1 METAKGEICMS
12 LIPDYAN
19 AVGSAMSYNRKAAD
33 TKGKEKTDGNASS
46 EKTGKANKA
55 DKTDRT
61 GKTGT
66 VTGRTIGNPKLSEK
80 AAKYYEELKRKYSN
94 MDFILVSEDQK
105 EKARA
110 QAGSYANASK
120 MVVLIDEDKIERM
133 AEDENYR
140 RQYEAIIAN
149 AGSGIAQ
156 MKSSLEASGTK
167 VKGYGMQ
174 VNDGGT
180 ATYFAVLQKSSD
192 AQKERIEK
200 KREKAAEEKKT
211 EARRAQKDAQEK
223 RIRDG
228 KNQRDEH
235 AAERVNKTDETAEA
249 DWENTVTITASSIGE
264 LLKKI
269 GDYQQNE
276 RMNTVQ
282 TKEER
287 LVGGHIDY
295 KG

>member
-1 METAKGEICMS
+1 MAKGEICMS

-120 MVVLIDEDKIERM
+120 MVVLIDEDKIERW
-133 AEDENYR
+133 R
-140 RQYEAIIAN
+140 RMKITADSTMRSLRMREAAIA
-149 AGSGIAQ
+149 
-156 MKSSLEASGTK
+156 
-167 VKGYGMQ
+167 
-174 VNDGGT
+174 
-180 ATYFAVLQKSSD
+180 
-192 AQKERIEK
+192 
-200 KREKAAEEKKT
+200 
-211 EARRAQKDAQEK
+211 
-223 RIRDG
+223 
-228 KNQRDEH
+228 
-235 AAERVNKTDETAEA
+235 TDEKFAGGFRYKSKRLRHA
-249 DWENTVTITASSIGE
+249 GE
-264 LLKKI
+264 
-269 GDYQQNE
+269 
-276 RMNTVQ
+276 
-282 TKEER
+282 
-287 LVGGHIDY
+287 
-295 KG
+295 

>member
-1 METAKGEICMS
+1 MS

-180 ATYFAVLQKSSD
+180 VTYFAVLQKSSD

-200 KREKAAEEKKT
+200 KREKAAEEKKA

-269 GDYQQNE
+269 SDYQQNE

>member
-1 METAKGEICMS
+1 MAKGEICMS

-94 MDFILVSEDQK
+94 MDFILVSGDQK

-167 VKGYGMQ
+167 VRSLPTRRRSGLRRS
-174 VNDGGT
+174 
-180 ATYFAVLQKSSD
+180 A
-192 AQKERIEK
+192 RRRRK
-200 KREKAAEEKKT
+200 KR
-211 EARRAQKDAQEK
+211 RR
-223 RIRDG
+223 RRDG
-228 KNQRDEH
+228 R
-235 AAERVNKTDETAEA
+235 RKTRRRSGSGTEKIKET
-249 DWENTVTITASSIGE
+249 NMRQSV
-264 LLKKI
+264 
-269 GDYQQNE
+269 
-276 RMNTVQ
+276 
-282 TKEER
+282 
-287 LVGGHIDY
+287 
-295 KG
+295 

>member
-1 METAKGEICMS
+1 MAKGEICMS

-156 MKSSLEASGTK
+156 
-167 VKGYGMQ
+167 
-174 VNDGGT
+174 
-180 ATYFAVLQKSSD
+180 
-192 AQKERIEK
+192 KELIEK
-200 KREKAAEEKKT
+200 KREKAAEEKKA
-211 EARRAQKDAQEK
+211 EARRAQKEAQEK

-235 AAERVNKTDETAEA
+235 ATERVNKTDEASEA

-269 GDYQQNE
+269 SDYQQNE

>member
-1 METAKGEICMS
+1 MS

-269 GDYQQNE
+269 SDYQQNE

>member
-1 METAKGEICMS
+1 MS

-46 EKTGKANKA
+46 EKTVKANKA

-105 EKARA
+105 EKART

-200 KREKAAEEKKT
+200 KREKAAEEKKA
-211 EARRAQKDAQEK
+211 EAKRAQKEAQEK

-235 AAERVNKTDETAEA
+235 ATERVNKTDEASES

-269 GDYQQNE
+269 SDYQQNE

-282 TKEER
+282 TTEER
-287 LVGGHIDY
+287 LVG
-295 KG
+295 

>member
-1 METAKGEICMS
+1 MS
-12 LIPDYAN
+12 MIPDYAN
-19 AVGSAMSYNRKAAD
+19 AVGSAMSYNRKVTD
-33 TKGKEKTDGNASS
+33 TKGKEKTDETASP
-46 EKTGKANKA
+46 EKTGKA
-55 DKTDRT
+55 DKTDKT
-61 GKTGT
+61 EKNGKVNGK
-66 VTGRTIGNPKLSEK
+66 TIGNPKLSEK

-156 MKSSLEASGTK
+156 LRSSLEASGTK

-180 ATYFAVLQKSSD
+180 ASYFAVLQKSSD

-200 KREKAAEEKKT
+200 KREKTAEEKKT
-211 EARRAQKDAQEK
+211 EAKKAQKEAQEK
-223 RIRDG
+223 RIKDA
-228 KNQRDEH
+228 KNQRDGQT
-235 AAERVNKTDETAEA
+235 AERVNKTDEVSDS
-249 DWENTVTITASSIGE
+249 DWEHTVTITASSIEE

-269 GDYQQNE
+269 SDYQQNE

-282 TKEER
+282 TTEER
-287 LVGGHIDY
+287 MVGGHIDY

>member
-1 METAKGEICMS
+1 MS

-110 QAGSYANASK
+110 QTGSYANASK

-156 MKSSLEASGTK
+156 MKSSLEAS
-167 VKGYGMQ
+167 
-174 VNDGGT
+174 
-180 ATYFAVLQKSSD
+180 D

-200 KREKAAEEKKT
+200 KREKAAEEKKA
-211 EARRAQKDAQEK
+211 EARRAQKEAQEK

-235 AAERVNKTDETAEA
+235 ATERVNKTDEASEA
-249 DWENTVTITASSIGE
+249 DWENTVTITASSIEE

-269 GDYQQNE
+269 SDYQQNE

>member
-1 METAKGEICMS
+1 
-12 LIPDYAN
+12 
-19 AVGSAMSYNRKAAD
+19 
-33 TKGKEKTDGNASS
+33 
-46 EKTGKANKA
+46 
-55 DKTDRT
+55 
-61 GKTGT
+61 
-66 VTGRTIGNPKLSEK
+66 
-80 AAKYYEELKRKYSN
+80 

-174 VNDGGT
+174 VMT
-180 ATYFAVLQKSSD
+180 AAPPPILPCCRSLPD

-200 KREKAAEEKKT
+200 KREKAAEEKKA
-211 EARRAQKDAQEK
+211 EAKRAQKEAQEK

-235 AAERVNKTDETAEA
+235 ANERVNKTDEASEVRLGKYGDDHGVKYRGAVKKDQRLPAE
-249 DWENTVTITASSIGE
+249 
-264 LLKKI
+264 
-269 GDYQQNE
+269 
-276 RMNTVQ
+276 
-282 TKEER
+282 
-287 LVGGHIDY
+287 
-295 KG
+295 

>member
-1 METAKGEICMS
+1 MS

-105 EKARA
+105 EKART

-269 GDYQQNE
+269 SDYQQNE

>member
-1 METAKGEICMS
+1 MAKGEICMS

-105 EKARA
+105 EKART

-192 AQKERIEK
+192 AQKE
-200 KREKAAEEKKT
+200 AEEKKA

-235 AAERVNKTDETAEA
+235 AAERVNKTDEASEA
-249 DWENTVTITASSIGE
+249 DWENTVTITASSIEE

-269 GDYQQNE
+269 SDYQQNE

-282 TKEER
+282 TTEER